1 MKPARLAE
9 RTARAASPGSAA
21 CAVSAAGA
29 EEAAMFSGSLGGL
42 GAGQSGGRHGFCR
55 LDWPAISRPGLTLC
69 STPTCTLPARRNP
82 EKTTIG
88 LYFADKKP
96 DRTMIGFQ
104 VPPLFGSV
112 SGLDIPA
119 GEENYELTSSFTT
132 PVDIELIGVGAHM
145 HYLGHTAKAT
155 ATLPDGTTKPLFYI
169 DEWDFNWQNNYF
181 TKTPFGFRPA
191 RPSRAW

>member
-1 MKPARLAE
+1 MKPARPAR
-9 RTARAASPGSAA
+9 RTALVASPGSAA
-21 CAVSAAGA
+21 CAVSAAA
-29 EEAAMFSGSLGGL
+29 RKKPRCFSGSLGGL
-42 GAGQSGGRHGFCR
+42 GGWAVGGRHGFCR
-55 LDWPAISRPGLTLC
+55 LAGPSSPGRGDLVLN
-69 STPTCTLPARRNP
+69 SHLHPSGKEES

-132 PVDIELIGVGAHM
+132 PVDIELIGVGATCTT
-145 HYLGHTAKAT
+145 LAT
-155 ATLPDGTTKPLFYI
+155 PP
-169 DEWDFNWQNNYF
+169 
-181 TKTPFGFRPA
+181 RPPP
-191 RPSRAW
+191 PSGRHHQAAVLHR

>member
-29 EEAAMFSGSLGGL
+29 EEAAMFFQAASAVWGL
-42 GAGQSGGRHGFCR
+42 GSGGTPRILPLGLARH
-55 LDWPAISRPGLTLC
+55 
-69 STPTCTLPARRNP
+69 LPAGADLVLNSHLHP
-82 EKTTIG
+82 SGKEESEKTTIG

-169 DEWDFNWQNNYF
+169 NEWDFNWQNNYF
-181 TKTPFGFRPA
+181 YENPVPWPA